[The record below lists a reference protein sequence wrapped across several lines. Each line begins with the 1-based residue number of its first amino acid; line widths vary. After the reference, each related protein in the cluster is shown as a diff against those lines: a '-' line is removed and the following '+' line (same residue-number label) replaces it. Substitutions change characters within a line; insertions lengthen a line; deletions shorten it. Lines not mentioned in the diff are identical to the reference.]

1 VRTFVSFCAR
11 FGEVPAASTNAGTER
26 KPKQRAAKG
35 QFMKVRSAWILAS
48 LLLWKA
54 ASASWAQ
61 EPSPANEPAKL
72 ADLLAEAE
80 RNNPQLQAARHGWQ
94 SAQQVPSQVSTLP
107 DPQFVLQHVSVGSP
121 RPFAGYTNSDF
132 AYVGLGVSQDLPYP
146 GKLRLRG
153 EIAKKDADATQQRY
167 ESARREIL
175 TQVKMAYFKL
185 GYLAKRQTILEGD
198 GQLLQQVEQSAEA
211 RYRSGM
217 GNQQDVLQ
225 AQLERTKLLRE
236 ITMNQLEAGKVQ
248 AEIKQLLN
256 RPQSSPDIETTE
268 ISETLAAYTYD
279 QLLDAAKAGN
289 PEIAGAQKIVE
300 KQGLQVDLAKKDFY
314 PDFNLQ
320 YMWQRTDPAQ
330 FRAYYMLTLGVR
342 IPIYRGR
349 RKQREVGQAE
359 ADQNRAKSEVEM
371 QTQQIAFQLRQQF
384 VSAEKSA
391 ELLKI
396 YREGL
401 IPQARAELQAGLA
414 AYQSNR
420 QDFQALLASFLD
432 VLKLDEEYWQTL
444 TEHET
449 ALAQIEGETGLS
461 LR

>member
-1 VRTFVSFCAR
+1 
-11 FGEVPAASTNAGTER
+11 
-26 KPKQRAAKG
+26 
-35 QFMKVRSAWILAS
+35 MKFSSAWILAS
-48 LLLWKA
+48 LLLLNA
-54 ASASWAQ
+54 AAPTWAQ
-61 EPSPANEPAKL
+61 EAPSPNPPVKL

-80 RNNPQLQAARHGWQ
+80 RNSPQILATRHGWQ
-94 SAQQVPSQVSTLP
+94 SAQQVPTQVSTLP

-153 EIAKKDADATQQRY
+153 EIAKKDADVTQQKY
-167 ESARREIL
+167 ESVRREIL
-175 TQVKMAYFKL
+175 AQVKMAYFQL

-217 GNQQDVLQ
+217 GNQHDVLQ

-248 AEIKQLLN
+248 AELKQFLN
-256 RPQSSPDIETTE
+256 RSQSSADIETTE
-268 ISETLAAYTYD
+268 LSESAPACTYD
-279 QLLDAAKAGN
+279 QLLAAAKANN
-289 PEIAGAQKIVE
+289 PQIAGAQKMVE
-300 KQGLQVDLAKKDFY
+300 KQGLQVDLAKRDFY

-320 YMWQRTDPAQ
+320 YMWQRTDPTQ
-330 FRAYYMLTLGVR
+330 FRAYYSVTLGVR

-349 RKQREVGQAE
+349 RQQPELAQAQ
-359 ADQNRAKSEVEM
+359 ADQNRAKSEYEM
-371 QTQQIAFQLRQQF
+371 QSQQVAFQLRQEF
-384 VSAEKSA
+384 LGAEKSA
-391 ELLKI
+391 ELLKL

-401 IPQARAELQAGLA
+401 TPQARAELQASMA

-444 TEHET
+444 SEHES
-449 ALAQIEGETGLS
+449 ALAQIEELKGLS